1 LKQTID
7 CKDFNGYKPCR
18 PGWLCQTCQERKPR
32 GKKILIINLDALGAV
47 LMTTALLPAIK
58 RRDPQCTIHW
68 VTLPMAMPLLQNNHY
83 IDRIWSYDFETVS
96 ILQAIKYDK
105 IYSID
110 KAHRSDALAMLVKAE
125 EKLGFALDGNGAITY
140 FNPEAEYAYR
150 LGIDDD
156 LKFRQNQVTGIRF
169 LAQAMKL
176 DYQGEDYVLE
186 LTPEEKAW
194 AREYRLNSGIEEKDI
209 VIGFN
214 TGCSD
219 LFPNK
224 KMTVEQHL
232 ELIGKIQRELPEA
245 KIVLLGGKA
254 ETQRNREICA
264 RAGAWVNNSP
274 TDQGLRKGIVYV
286 DACDLIVTG
295 DTSAMHMAIAL
306 KKQVV
311 VWFGLS
317 CASEI
322 ELFGRGEKILSELD
336 CSPCWKR
343 SCDSLACI
351 ERLDLEAMLQAV
363 IRRYRRLKDAKAQE
377 PSGPK

>member
-1 LKQTID
+1 MNPTID

-18 PGWLCQTCQERKPR
+18 PGWLCETCQEQKPR

-58 RRDPQCTIHW
+58 RQDPQSTLHW
-68 VTLPMAMPLLQNNHY
+68 VTLPMAIPLLQNNPY
-83 IDRIWSYDFETVS
+83 IDRIWPYDFETVS

-110 KAHRSDALAMLVKAE
+110 KAYRSDALAMLVQAE
-125 EKLGFALDGNGAITY
+125 EKLGFALDQNGAITY

-156 LKFRQNQVTGIRF
+156 LKFKKNQVTGIQF
-169 LAQAMKL
+169 LAQALAL

-194 AREYRLNSGIEEKDI
+194 ARQYRLDNGIGKNDI

-232 ELIGKIQRELPEA
+232 ELIGRIQNELPNA
-245 KIVLLGGKA
+245 RIMLLGGKA
-254 ETQRNREICA
+254 ESQRNKEIKD
-264 RAGAWVNNSP
+264 RAGVLVINSP
-274 TDQGLRKGIVYV
+274 TDQGIRRGMVYV
-286 DACDLIVTG
+286 DACDLVITG

-322 ELFGRGEKILSELD
+322 ELFGRGEKIVPDLD

-343 SCDSLACI
+343 SCDSLECVKD
-351 ERLDLEAMLQAV
+351 LDLGAIFKAAKKG
-363 IRRYRRLKDAKAQE
+363 YNHLKINR
-377 PSGPK
+377 

>member
-1 LKQTID
+1 LNPTID

-18 PGWLCQTCQERKPR
+18 PGWLCETCQEQKPR

-58 RRDPQCTIHW
+58 RQDPQSTLHW
-68 VTLPMAMPLLQNNHY
+68 VTLPMAIPLLQNNPY
-83 IDRIWSYDFETVS
+83 IDRIWPYDFETVT
-96 ILQAIKYDK
+96 ILQAIKYHK

-110 KAHRSDALAMLVKAE
+110 KAYRSDALAMLIQAE
-125 EKLGFALDGNGAITY
+125 EKLGFALDQNGAITH

-156 LKFRQNQVTGIRF
+156 LKFKKNQVTGIQF
-169 LAQAMKL
+169 LAQALAL

-186 LTPEEKAW
+186 LTPEEKDW
-194 AREYRLNSGIEEKDI
+194 ARQYRLDNGIGKNDI

-232 ELIGKIQRELPEA
+232 ELIGRIQNELPNA
-245 KIVLLGGKA
+245 RIMLLGGKA
-254 ETQRNREICA
+254 ESQRNKEIKD
-264 RAGAWVNNSP
+264 RAGAFIINSP
-274 TDQGLRKGIVYV
+274 TDQGIRRGMVYV
-286 DACDLIVTG
+286 DACDLVITG

-322 ELFGRGEKILSELD
+322 ELFGRGEKIVPDLD

-343 SCDSLACI
+343 SCDSLECVKD
-351 ERLDLEAMLQAV
+351 LDLGAIFKAAKKG
-363 IRRYRRLKDAKAQE
+363 YNHLKINR
-377 PSGPK
+377 

>member
-1 LKQTID
+1 MNPTID

-18 PGWLCQTCQERKPR
+18 PGWLCQTCQEQKPR

-58 RRDPQCTIHW
+58 RQDPRSTVHW
-68 VTLPMAMPLLQNNHY
+68 VTLPMAIPLLQNNPY
-83 IDRIWSYDFETVS
+83 IDKIWPYDFETVS
-96 ILQAIKYDK
+96 ILQAIEYDK

-110 KAHRSDALAMLVKAE
+110 KAYRSDALAMLVRAE
-125 EKLGFALDGNGAITY
+125 EKLGFALDQNGAITH

-156 LKFRQNQVTGIRF
+156 LKFKKNQVTGIQF
-169 LAQAMKL
+169 LAQAMAL

-194 AREYRLNSGIEEKDI
+194 AAAYRRNNGIEKNEV

-224 KMTVEQHL
+224 KMTIEQHL
-232 ELIGKIQRELPEA
+232 ELIGRIQNELPNA
-245 KIVLLGGKA
+245 RIMLLGGKA
-254 ETQRNREICA
+254 ESQRNKEIKD
-264 RAGAWVNNSP
+264 RAGAFIINSP
-274 TDQGLRKGIVYV
+274 TDEGIRRGMVYV
-286 DACDLIVTG
+286 DACDLIITG

-306 KKQVV
+306 KKYVV

-322 ELFGRGEKILSELD
+322 ELFGRGERIVPDLD
-336 CSPCWKR
+336 CSPCWKK
-343 SCDSLACI
+343 SCDSLECI
-351 ERLDLEAMLQAV
+351 KKLDTEAIFKSAKKG
-363 IRRYRRLKDAKAQE
+363 YNYLKQSKI
-377 PSGPK
+377 

>member
-1 LKQTID
+1 LNPTID

-18 PGWLCQTCQERKPR
+18 PGWLCQTCQEQKPR

-58 RRDPQCTIHW
+58 RQNPQSTIHW
-68 VTLPMAMPLLQNNHY
+68 VTLPMAVPLLQNNPH
-83 IDRIWSYDFETVS
+83 IDKIWPYDFETIS

-105 IYSID
+105 VYSID
-110 KAHRSDALAMLVKAE
+110 KAYRSDALAMLVQAG
-125 EKLGFALDGNGAITY
+125 EKLGFALDQNGAITY

-156 LKFRQNQVTGIRF
+156 LKFKKNQVTGIQF

-194 AREYRLNSGIEEKDI
+194 ARQYRLDNGIEKNEV

-232 ELIGKIQRELPEA
+232 ELIGRIQNELPNA
-245 KIVLLGGKA
+245 RIMLLGGKA
-254 ETQRNREICA
+254 ESQRNKEIKD
-264 RAGAWVNNSP
+264 RAGASVINSP
-274 TDQGLRKGIVYV
+274 TDQGIRRGMVYV
-286 DACDLIVTG
+286 DACDLVITG

-306 KKQVV
+306 KKYVV

-322 ELFGRGEKILSELD
+322 ELFGRGERIVPDLD

-343 SCDSLACI
+343 SCDTLECI
-351 ERLDLEAMLQAV
+351 KRLDLDSIFKSAKKG
-363 IRRYRRLKDAKAQE
+363 YNHLKQTKI
-377 PSGPK
+377 

>member
-1 LKQTID
+1 MNPTID

-18 PGWLCQTCQERKPR
+18 PGWLCETCQEQKPR

-58 RRDPQCTIHW
+58 RKDPQSTVHW
-68 VTLPMAMPLLQNNHY
+68 VTLPMAIPLLQNNPY
-83 IDRIWSYDFETVS
+83 IDKLWPYDFETIS

-110 KAHRSDALAMLVKAE
+110 KAYRSDALANLVRAE
-125 EKLGFALDGNGAITY
+125 EKLGFALDENGAITH
-140 FNPEAEYAYR
+140 FNPEAEYTYR

-156 LKFRQNQVTGIRF
+156 LKFKKNQVTGIQF
-169 LAQAMKL
+169 LARAMTL

-194 AREYRLNSGIEEKDI
+194 AAAYRRNNGIEKNDI

-224 KMTVEQHL
+224 KMTIEQHL
-232 ELIGKIQRELPEA
+232 ELIGRIQNELPNVR
-245 KIVLLGGKA
+245 IMLLGGKA
-254 ETQRNREICA
+254 ESQRNKEIKD
-264 RAGAWVNNSP
+264 RAGAFIINSP
-274 TDQGLRKGIVYV
+274 TDEGIRRGMVYV
-286 DACDLIVTG
+286 DACDLVITG

-306 KKQVV
+306 KKYVV

-322 ELFGRGEKILSELD
+322 ELFGRGERIIPDLD
-336 CSPCWKR
+336 CSPCWKK
-343 SCDSLACI
+343 SCDTLECI
-351 ERLDLEAMLQAV
+351 KKLDMDAIFKSAKKGYNHLKQAKV
-363 IRRYRRLKDAKAQE
+363 
-377 PSGPK
+377 